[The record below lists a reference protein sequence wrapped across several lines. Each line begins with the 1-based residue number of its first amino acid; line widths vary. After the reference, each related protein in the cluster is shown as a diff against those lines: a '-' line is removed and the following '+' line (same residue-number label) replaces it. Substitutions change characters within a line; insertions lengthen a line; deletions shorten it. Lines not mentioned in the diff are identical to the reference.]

1 LAASLPTMLAMIL
14 LKCKLFANKVNI
26 VSKKEMNIG
35 VRVDDQVHAAIEKLA
50 REDERPLA
58 AMARKL
64 IVEALRARKLLD
76 DDPRD

>member
-1 LAASLPTMLAMIL
+1 MLAMIL
-14 LKCKLFANKVNI
+14 LKRKLFANKVNI